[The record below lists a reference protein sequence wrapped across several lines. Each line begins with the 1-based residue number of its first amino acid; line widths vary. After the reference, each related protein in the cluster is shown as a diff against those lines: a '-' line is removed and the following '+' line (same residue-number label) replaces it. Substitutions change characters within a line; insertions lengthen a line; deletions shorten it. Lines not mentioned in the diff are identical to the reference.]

1 MGFGAQDYRT
11 SQVWEAKRARSP
23 IRFARISAMQTGMK
37 TATIRRPEASEYNE
51 YYEKY
56 VSLIDDAD
64 LLGTLESQIRET
76 RDLFA
81 GFPEERG
88 THAYD
93 VGKWTVKEVISH
105 VLDGERIFGYRLLR
119 IARGDQ
125 TPMEGFEQ
133 DDYIKNSHA
142 NERSFNDLLCEF
154 AEVRAANLRLMHSLD
169 DADWQ
174 RVGMASGY
182 PVSARALGFI
192 MAGHVRHHL
201 NIIQECY
208 LAA

>member
-1 MGFGAQDYRT
+1 
-11 SQVWEAKRARSP
+11 
-23 IRFARISAMQTGMK
+23 MQTGTK
-37 TATIRRPEASEYNE
+37 TATITKPERSEYNE

-64 LLGTLESQIRET
+64 LLGTLEEQIRET

-88 THAYD
+88 SHAYAD
-93 VGKWTVKEVISH
+93 GKWTVKEVISH
-105 VLDGERIFGYRLLR
+105 LLDGERIFAYRLLR
-119 IARGDQ
+119 IARGDE

-133 DDYIKNSHA
+133 DGYIENSHA
-142 NERSFNDLLCEF
+142 NERSFSDLLCEF
-154 AEVRAANLRLMHSLD
+154 GELRAANMRLMLSMD
-169 DADWQ
+169 DSDWQ
-174 RVGMASGY
+174 RAGTASGS
-182 PVSARALGFI
+182 PVTARALAFI

-201 NIIQECY
+201 NIVQERY

>member
-1 MGFGAQDYRT
+1 
-11 SQVWEAKRARSP
+11 
-23 IRFARISAMQTGMK
+23 MQTGMK
-37 TATIRRPEASEYNE
+37 TATIQRPEASEYNE

-64 LLGTLESQIRET
+64 LLGTLEDQIRET

-93 VGKWTVKEVISH
+93 VAKWTVKEVISH

-133 DDYIKNSHA
+133 DGYIENSHA
-142 NERSFNDLLCEF
+142 NERSFSDLLCEF
-154 AEVRAANLRLMHSLD
+154 AETRAANLRLMRSMD

-174 RVGMASGY
+174 RSGTASGY
-182 PVSARALGFI
+182 PVSARALAFI